1 MEHEGSKGRSHGEE
15 TRRVSA
21 EEALKYTLFLVDV
34 DRLYDVALG
43 MYDFQLVL
51 MVAERSQKVSSFPY
65 PMSHDSKSHTLIFSC
80 LVLMFPTSMSHTF
93 MSHTLIPMFHTSM
106 SHVLIPPCLIL
117 SYPCTSMSDTLI
129 LPCHILPCP
138 IPQDPKEYLPFLN
151 ELRRLPGAYQ
161 KYKIDTHLHRYHK
174 ALQHIAQC
182 GEGRLLRFT
191 VRLLIPS
198 RRSG

>member
-65 PMSHDSKSHTLIFSC
+65 PMSHDSRSHTLIFSC
-80 LVLMFPTSMSHTF
+80 LVLMFHTSMSHTLIFSCHTRTPMFPTSMSHTF

-117 SYPCTSMSDTLI
+117 SYPCTSMSDNLI
-129 LPCHILPCP
+129 LPCRILPCP
-138 IPQDPKEYLPFLN
+138 HVPY
-151 ELRRLPGAYQ
+151 
-161 KYKIDTHLHRYHK
+161 HR
-174 ALQHIAQC
+174 
-182 GEGRLLRFT
+182 T
-191 VRLLIPS
+191 P
-198 RRSG
+198 RSTFHS